1 MSGETGVGKSVV
13 TRDYLMNAPENVD
26 SAFVNFSGKTTTKNL
41 VDALEGKLESRR
53 RDVLGA
59 KPGKKMIFF
68 VDDVNMPQLDA
79 GKAQPPCELLRQVID
94 QGGFY
99 DTKKLFFKKVQD
111 TKFVTACAP
120 PGGGRNEVSPRLF
133 RQFAMLWV
141 PSLSTQSMRLIF
153 TSILRGYFDLKEDP
167 GLSLQAEDVIK
178 ATVDIY
184 EQSIQTFL
192 PTPSKCHYTFNLR
205 DLSKVIQGM
214 LMCPYDEIDN
224 KDYCTKLFACEIFR
238 VFRDRLVDED
248 DRRKFSE
255 MSHRIMETHLSMD
268 WSLEDFETVIFGDYD
283 NQRRNYVLLNATS
296 ELIPRLDELL
306 MLYNAENSPMNL
318 VFFEDCVQHLTRVAR
333 TLRQE
338 RGNMLLVG
346 YGGSGRRSMAR
357 LGASINEIT
366 TFTIEITKS
375 YREKEF
381 HDDIKYML

>member
-1 MSGETGVGKSVV
+1 MDTIECEYKAELPDGDLFEYTIDTEYYKFQHWDELKTDFKYDRMASYFNILVPTSDTVKYNFMIGKLTDGGFNVLVSGETGVGKSVV
-13 TRDYLMNAPENVD
+13 TRDYLQNAPENID

-133 RQFAMLWV
+133 RQFSMLWV

-167 GLSLQAEDVIK
+167 GLSLQAEDIIK

-184 EQSIQTFL
+184 ENSITTFL

-214 LMCPYDEIDN
+214 LMCPYDDIEN

-283 NQRRNYVLLNATS
+283 NQRRNYVLL
-296 ELIPRLDELL
+296 
-306 MLYNAENSPMNL
+306 
-318 VFFEDCVQHLTRVAR
+318 
-333 TLRQE
+333 
-338 RGNMLLVG
+338 G
-346 YGGSGRRSMAR
+346 
-357 LGASINEIT
+357 
-366 TFTIEITKS
+366 
-375 YREKEF
+375 
-381 HDDIKYML
+381 